1 MSKIEDALK
10 KAKAS
15 RSNLSQVAS
24 TNITVG
30 ENPVVSGRSISVVKK
45 TSSLIK
51 LMRDEATADEG
62 ELINKGII
70 LPDSAN
76 ADVTD
81 SFRFLRTQLLQKS
94 KNGNFIVLVTSCVD
108 GPDSAFVSMNMGA
121 AFSLDESKTS
131 LVLDCDFQSDYFE
144 DMLELDYEDG
154 LIDFLEGE
162 AEIGEILK
170 DIGIKRLRLIPSGR
184 RHQIESEYFTTDR
197 MKVLLDGIVERY
209 QDRFIVLNSPAISD
223 SVDASILIDLVDYVV
238 VVAPYA
244 GVSVKDLDESIK
256 KIDKSKLLGVVIN
269 DIPKWL

>member
-10 KAKAS
+10 KAKAN
-15 RSNLSQVAS
+15 RSNHSQVAS
-24 TNITVG
+24 TNSTVDA
-30 ENPVVSGRSISVVKK
+30 NSVVSGTSMSVVKK

-51 LMRDEATADEG
+51 LMRDEAAADEG

-94 KNGNFIVLVTSCVD
+94 KNGNFIVLVTSCVE
-108 GPDSAFVSMNMGA
+108 GADSAFVSMNMGA

-131 LVLDCDFQSDYFE
+131 LVLDCDFQSDHFE
-144 DMLELDYEDG
+144 DMLDLDYDVG

-162 AEIGEILK
+162 AEIGDILK
-170 DIGIKRLRLIPSGR
+170 DIGIKRLRLIPSG
-184 RHQIESEYFTTDR
+184 HKLHIESEYFTTDR

-244 GVSVKDLDESIK
+244 GVSIKDLDESIK